1 MKTRKE
7 ILKEFDCTEL
17 AEQIEVEKLCQ
28 LADLN
33 ETLAKLLTMLEPL
46 SKFSPLSLFSG
57 KKP

>member
-1 MKTRKE
+1 MKTRKD
-7 ILKEFDCTEL
+7 IAAEFDLTEL

-33 ETLAKLLTMLEPL
+33 ENFAKLLKLLETL
-46 SKFSPLSLFSG
+46 SKFSPLSLFTG